1 MANNSSSKYTFSSPQ
16 PKYDNGNTAYSYTI
30 STTYTPQV
38 IQFQSSGNT
47 NNNNNN
53 NKKNNRPKASTPTLT
68 SKGYTLQSPSR
79 PKPIS
84 KHAKSASGILPHKT
98 SSNTHSYGSSFHN
111 IPENNKIN
119 TAQDLAPKDLKPH
132 QRSVSS
138 NLSMEYNP
146 SSGSYGYSVTTT
158 YSSIPTYM
166 SEHATNNTNASTA
179 LGISEA
185 PANTYVFIAPQPMRH
200 TPSVAY
206 LNNKSNNK
214 ITNNNSKSKP
224 KIIAKNGKK
233 KYKPKSI
240 ISRSLPPTPTHTKK
254 SGRPV
259 TNNFFKTNIK

>member
-158 YSSIPTYM
+158 YSSHLCNAINGEYGLPALLCYTFSDGYRR
-166 SEHATNNTNASTA
+166 SPHLFNVINGENGTFLPFFNIFVNEHTA
-179 LGISEA
+179 
-185 PANTYVFIAPQPMRH
+185 
-200 TPSVAY
+200 
-206 LNNKSNNK
+206 
-214 ITNNNSKSKP
+214 
-224 KIIAKNGKK
+224 
-233 KYKPKSI
+233 
-240 ISRSLPPTPTHTKK
+240 
-254 SGRPV
+254 
-259 TNNFFKTNIK
+259 